1 MNDPKITSALYC
13 GTVAHKRLRPRVH
26 ALKYRAFWM
35 LLDLDELPGLS
46 RSFKLFGHNRFSLFS
61 FYDRDHGDSS
71 GTPLREQVQAHLE
84 QAGIAFD
91 GGPIR
96 LLCLPRILGYA
107 FNPISIYFCHRRDE
121 TLAAI
126 LYEVNNT
133 FGQRHSY
140 LIAVA
145 PGAGR
150 TISQSAPKRLYVSP
164 FNAMDMSYAFKVQA
178 PAASV
183 TVGVDGL
190 DANGLMITTS
200 LSGKRRELS
209 NAAMASVFFRYP
221 LLTLKV
227 IVGIHW
233 EALQLWLKGMKITER
248 PPHPDQPITIGSG
261 SDAN

>member
-1 MNDPKITSALYC
+1 MTASALYC
-13 GTVAHKRLRPRVH
+13 GIVAHKRVRPRVH

-35 LLDLDELPGLS
+35 LLDLDELPGLGK
-46 RSFKLFGHNRFSLFS
+46 SFKLFGHNRFSLFS
-61 FYDRDHGDSS
+61 FFDRDHGDGSVA
-71 GTPLREQVQAHLE
+71 PLRGWVEKHLGD
-84 QAGIAFD
+84 AGIAFD

-107 FNPISIYFCHRRDE
+107 FNPISIFFCYRRDHS
-121 TLAAI
+121 LAAI

-140 LIAVA
+140 LIAVE

-164 FNAMDMSYAFKVQA
+164 FNNMDMSYAFKVQPPKA
-178 PAASV
+178 TIA
-183 TVGVDGL
+183 VGVDAH
-190 DANGLMITTS
+190 DPEGLMIMTA

-209 NAAMASVFFRYP
+209 DGAMAATFLRYP

-227 IVGIHW
+227 IAGIHW

-248 PPHPDQPITIGSG
+248 PPRPDLPITIGSG
-261 SDAN
+261 TDIE

>member
-1 MNDPKITSALYC
+1 MITASAIYR
-13 GTVAHKRLRPRVH
+13 GTVAHRRLRPRQH

-35 LLDLDELPGLS
+35 LFDLDELPPLS
-46 RSFKLFGHNRFSLFS
+46 GSLKLFSHNRFNLFS

-71 GTPLREQVQAHLE
+71 GASLRGWVEGHLKT
-84 QAGIAFD
+84 AGIADD

-107 FNPISIYFCHRRDE
+107 FNPISVYFCYARDS
-121 TLAAI
+121 TLNAI

-150 TISQSAPKRLYVSP
+150 TITQSCAKRLYVSP
-164 FNAMDMSYAFKVQA
+164 FNDMDMSYAFKVQP
-178 PAASV
+178 PAVSV
-183 TVGVDGL
+183 TVGVDAL
-190 DANGLMITTS
+190 DPAGLMLTTS
-200 LSGKRRELS
+200 LTGRRHDFTD
-209 NAAMASVFFRYP
+209 AAMVSTFLHHP

-227 IVGIHW
+227 IAGIHW
-233 EALQLWLKGMKITER
+233 EALLLWLKGMKITQR
-248 PPHPDQPITIGSG
+248 PPQPDQPVSIGSATNG
-261 SDAN
+261 K

>member
-1 MNDPKITSALYC
+1 VTESALYC
-13 GTVAHKRLRPRVH
+13 GIVAHKRVRPRVH

-35 LLDLDELPGLS
+35 LFDLDELPALGK
-46 RSFKLFGHNRFSLFS
+46 SFRLFGYNRFSLFS
-61 FYDRDHGDSS
+61 FFDRDHGDSS
-71 GTPLREQVQAHLE
+71 GAPLRGWVEKHLGD
-84 QAGIAFD
+84 AGIAFD

-107 FNPISIYFCHRRDE
+107 FNPISIFFCYRRDE
-121 TLAAI
+121 SLAAI

-140 LIAVA
+140 LIAVE

-164 FNAMDMSYAFKVQA
+164 FNNMDMSYAFKVQ
-178 PAASV
+178 PPTASV
-183 TVGVDGL
+183 AVGVDAH
-190 DANGLMITTS
+190 DADGLMITTA
-200 LSGKRRELS
+200 LSGKRRALS
-209 NAAMASVFFRYP
+209 DRSIAATFLRYP

-227 IVGIHW
+227 IAGIHW

-248 PPHPDQPITIGSG
+248 PPRPDLPITIGSG
-261 SDAN
+261 TDIE